1 MRDKKNRL
9 RVAIYMRVAQKEQCE
24 EAVTAMKSQEAVLE
38 QITQNSGNVI
48 VGRFEDY
55 GSGID
60 YRRPGLCA
68 ALEMVK
74 SGQADALLMK
84 NENRLGRNVSE
95 NLRLVAA
102 LRKTGRRIFFAA
114 NLIWYRVNERGVPA
128 SLGPQIYF
136 WSLVNTGGLQ
146 CLG

>member
-68 ALEMVK
+68 ALEM

-102 LRKTGRRIFFAA
+102 LRKTGRRIFFAD
-114 NLIWYRVNERGVPA
+114 NLIW
-128 SLGPQIYF
+128 
-136 WSLVNTGGLQ
+136 
-146 CLG
+146 

>member
-1 MRDKKNRL
+1 MRNSKNRL

-24 EAVTAMKSQEAVLE
+24 EAVTAMKSQETMRE
-38 QITQNSGNVI
+38 QVTQKSGNVI
-48 VGRFEDY
+48 VGCFEEY

-84 NENRLGRNVSE
+84 NEGRLGRDVSE
-95 NLRLVAA
+95 NLRLIAS
-102 LRKTGRRIFFAA
+102 LRKTGGKVFCAD
-114 NLIWYRVNERGVPA
+114 NLIW
-128 SLGPQIYF
+128 
-136 WSLVNTGGLQ
+136 
-146 CLG
+146 

>member
-1 MRDKKNRL
+1 MQAAQNLFAGEQGVAYIPMPKGRGFTPRL
-9 RVAIYMRVAQKEQCE
+9 
-24 EAVTAMKSQEAVLE
+24 
-38 QITQNSGNVI
+38 VI

-102 LRKTGRRIFFAA
+102 LRKTGRRIFFAD
-114 NLIWYRVNERGVPA
+114 NLIW
-128 SLGPQIYF
+128 
-136 WSLVNTGGLQ
+136 
-146 CLG
+146 